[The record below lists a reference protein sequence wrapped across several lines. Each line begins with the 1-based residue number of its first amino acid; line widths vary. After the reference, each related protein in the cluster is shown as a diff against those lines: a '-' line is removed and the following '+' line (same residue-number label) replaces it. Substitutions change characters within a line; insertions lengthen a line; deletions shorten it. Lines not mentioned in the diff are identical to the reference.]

1 MSQTAIINVN
11 TLPILPAATSTICAY
26 PLGKIREDMGIR
38 EYINY
43 KNSWYLFNTV
53 WSYNYTVSTLN
64 GGGSAYSY
72 YQFMSNGDLVSYSNG
87 QLAHVAFYSNAPSS
101 QFNNFY

>member
-1 MSQTAIINVN
+1 MAQPVIINVN
-11 TLPILPAATSTICAY
+11 TLAILPAATSTICAY
-26 PLGKIREDMGIR
+26 PLGKIRTDMGIQ

-43 KNSWYLFNTV
+43 KSDWNFFNTV

-64 GGGSAYSY
+64 GQGGSNHY
-72 YQFMSNGDLVSYSNG
+72 YQFMSNGDVVSYSNG
-87 QLAHVAFYSNAPSS
+87 QLAHVVFYSNAPPN